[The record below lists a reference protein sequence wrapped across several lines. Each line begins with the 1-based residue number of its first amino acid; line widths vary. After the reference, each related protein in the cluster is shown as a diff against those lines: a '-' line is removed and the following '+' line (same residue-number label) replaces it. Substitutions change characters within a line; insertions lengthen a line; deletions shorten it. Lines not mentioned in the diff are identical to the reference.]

1 MLTKKQKKML
11 EALAENYVNVSKA
24 TRIMGISRETHY
36 YWLDTS
42 AQYKEKYEELK
53 ESLLDLA
60 EEKLMINI
68 DEAKEASIFFF
79 LKTKGKDR
87 GYVERQ
93 EIDAKVTN
101 IPTMDE
107 FYDE

>member
-1 MLTKKQKKML
+1 
-11 EALAENYVNVSKA
+11 
-24 TRIMGISRETHY
+24 
-36 YWLDTS
+36 
-42 AQYKEKYEELK
+42 
-53 ESLLDLA
+53 LLDLA

-101 IPTMDE
+101 IPTMDDL
-107 FYDE
+107 YSK

>member
-1 MLTKKQKKML
+1 MPTKKQKKML
-11 EALAENYVNVSKA
+11 EVLADNYVNVSKA
-24 TRIMGISRETHY
+24 SKIIGVDRTTHY
-36 YWLDTS
+36 HWCDS
-42 AQYKEKYEELK
+42 SPQYKEKYEELK

-93 EIDAKVTN
+93 EILADVAVIDPFKN
-101 IPTMDE
+101 E
-107 FYDE
+107 QS